1 MAEAGPVQPPWRG
14 PRSPAAG
21 VGVAGPVVG
30 SRVPGRVKAERVE
43 GAEGAAD
50 MRQRAARMVQRLI
63 GVAVGTDARVADDR
77 DEPDE
82 MPDQCFIVTDGVQ
95 SHPVTILPVPDSG
108 ARLLMFHG
116 EVPPADRDLWI
127 VRAQIDRSGG
137 AAGDRAGGGVI
148 CFTPGTRILTPEGA
162 RLIEDLRPGDLIQT
176 KDNGAEE
183 ILWRG
188 SRRMTGARLYAM
200 PHLRPIR
207 FRAGALGQGRPEDD
221 LLVSPQ
227 HRMLVRGAAAAAL
240 FNADE
245 VLVAAED
252 LVNDHSVMVDLI
264 AREVTY
270 IHLLLDRH
278 NVIFANGLETESFH
292 PSNTAL
298 DLEPVAR
305 AGRLDAVLAC
315 ARRAGAVDRGAAV
328 RVRCV
333 RRGRQDA
340 PPVTAFVVI
349 SLSVALLALAL
360 RRSLAKRGSGRLAQ
374 VAFRKEHGATVARLL
389 DGEVDPRPH
398 SPWPTPAAAR

>member
-1 MAEAGPVQPPWRG
+1 MGTGFKATFVISWSQTEVDGASAVTLDMLTVGAAWRWTG
-14 PRSPAAG
+14 SAVRIDAPGG
-21 VGVAGPVVG
+21 VLLL
-30 SRVPGRVKAERVE
+30 E

-63 GVAVGTDARVADDR
+63 GVAVGGEVASGAEAPEIDD
-77 DEPDE
+77 
-82 MPDQCFIVTDGVQ
+82 MPDQCFIVTDGTQ
-95 SHPVTILPVPDSG
+95 SWPITILPVPDSG

-116 EVPPADRDLWI
+116 AVPPAGRDLWI

-137 AAGDRAGGGVI
+137 AAGDRSGGGVI
-148 CFTPGTRILTPEGA
+148 CFTPGTRILTPDGA
-162 RLIEDLRPGDLIQT
+162 RLIEDLRPGDLITT

-227 HRMLVRGAAAAAL
+227 HRMLLLGQAAAAL

-252 LVNDHSVMVDLI
+252 LVNDHSIMVDLT

-278 NVIFANGLETESFH
+278 NIIFANGMETESFH

-298 DLEPVAR
+298 DTIDPRDR
-305 AGRLDAVLAC
+305 AG
-315 ARRAGAVDRGAAV
+315 
-328 RVRCV
+328 
-333 RRGRQDA
+333 
-340 PPVTAFVVI
+340 
-349 SLSVALLALAL
+349 LLALVP
-360 RRSLAKRGSGRLAQ
+360 GI
-374 VAFRKEHGATVARLL
+374 
-389 DGEVDPRPH
+389 EVNPH
-398 SPWPTPAAAR
+398 SYGDYARRNLSASEAAILRHESAAGRAA